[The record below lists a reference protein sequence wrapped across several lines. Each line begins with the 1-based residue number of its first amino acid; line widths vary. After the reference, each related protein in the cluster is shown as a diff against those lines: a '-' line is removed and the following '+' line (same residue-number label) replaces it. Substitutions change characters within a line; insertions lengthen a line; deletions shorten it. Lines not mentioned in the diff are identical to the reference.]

1 MGAWGWFV
9 QVAEEASIYP
19 LRLRGGLGLDGSS
32 FEACAHALNFFLQKM
47 LYGLHTAATGSI
59 RMSTSPL
66 SFPTPHFLTP
76 LFSFPSYCQ
85 V

>member
-32 FEACAHALNFFLQKM
+32 FEACAHTLKLLQIM
-47 LYGLHTAATGSI
+47 LVGVHTAATGAI
-59 RMSTSPL
+59 RIGSSPL
-66 SFPTPHFLTP
+66 SFPAPHFLTP
-76 LFSFPSYCQ
+76 LCSLPSYGQ